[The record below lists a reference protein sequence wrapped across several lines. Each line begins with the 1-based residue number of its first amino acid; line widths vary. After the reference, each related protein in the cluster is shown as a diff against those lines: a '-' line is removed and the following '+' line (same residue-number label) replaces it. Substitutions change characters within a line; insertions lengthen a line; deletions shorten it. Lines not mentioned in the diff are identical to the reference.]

1 MTLIFSSVAVGV
13 NFFFFFEDH
22 EKMQK
27 TVNILG
33 LDREERGSL
42 FKC

>member
-1 MTLIFSSVAVGV
+1 MTLIFSSVAVWV
-13 NFFFFFEDH
+13 SIFFFLEDH